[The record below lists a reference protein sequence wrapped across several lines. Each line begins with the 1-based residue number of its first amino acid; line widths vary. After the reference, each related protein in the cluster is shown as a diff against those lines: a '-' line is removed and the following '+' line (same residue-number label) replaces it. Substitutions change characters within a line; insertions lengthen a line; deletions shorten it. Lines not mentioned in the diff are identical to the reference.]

1 MGNRNFEFGSE
12 CITNHQNDLTIMKG
26 CCVMNIFVIHKG
38 SDFDKCQDLIKRLNE
53 QNIFINLLMLQNG
66 GDDWFREAKK
76 KIRESDCVL
85 VCVGSQTYE
94 SENVDKEIKYAIKQ
108 KKQILVYRFSHEN
121 RISESLF
128 VSDKYMHVKMH
139 ENNAS
144 ISKRP
149 IFLEIDFDKF
159 CKLTS
164 DGYDFYIKEEL
175 DRTDNPKRM
184 DDLVEQYQ
192 TYVQTSEAIIERR
205 QAISSFYIG
214 VNTTIITAI
223 TTIIGILMGTDM
235 LSNKPLSIGII
246 MLVSSL
252 LSIIL
257 NSNWYLQLE
266 SYGKLNSAKM
276 KVISALEKHMPAN
289 IFDTEWRVM
298 SSKIGGK
305 KYRSFTNIEKMVPM
319 TFSVFFIVTA
329 CVALGLVISGMF

>member
-1 MGNRNFEFGSE
+1 
-12 CITNHQNDLTIMKG
+12 
-26 CCVMNIFVIHKG
+26 MNIFVVHKG
-38 SDFDKCQDLIKRLNE
+38 SDFDKCLDLIKRLKE

-85 VCVGSQTYE
+85 VCIGNQTHE
-94 SENVDKEIKYAIKQ
+94 SENVDKEIKYAIQQ
-108 KKQILVYRFSHEN
+108 KKQILVYRFSPDN
-121 RISESLF
+121 IINESLF
-128 VSDKYMHVKMH
+128 VSDKYMYVKMH
-139 ENNAS
+139 ENNLCS
-144 ISKRP
+144 NKRP

-159 CKLTS
+159 CNLALE
-164 DGYDFYIKEEL
+164 GYDFYIKDEI

-184 DDLVEQYQ
+184 EDLVAQYQ
-192 TYVQTSEAIIERR
+192 IYVQTSEAILERR
-205 QAISSFYIG
+205 QAISSFYVG

-223 TTIIGILMGTDM
+223 TTIISILVGTDI
-235 LSNKPLSIGII
+235 LSNKSLSIGII

-276 KVISALEKHMPAN
+276 KVISALEKQMPAN

-305 KYRSFTNIEKMVPM
+305 KYRSFTNIEKTVP
-319 TFSVFFIVTA
+319 FAFLIIFIVTT
-329 CVALGLVISGMF
+329 CIALGLIISGFC

>member
-1 MGNRNFEFGSE
+1 
-12 CITNHQNDLTIMKG
+12 MKG
-26 CCVMNIFVIHKG
+26 CRVMNIFVIHKG
-38 SDFDKCQDLIKRLNE
+38 NDFNKCQDLIERLND
-53 QNIFINLLMLQNG
+53 QNIFINLLILKNG
-66 GDDWFREAKK
+66 GEDWFKEAKK

-85 VCVGSQTYE
+85 VCVGEQTHE
-94 SENVDKEIKYAIKQ
+94 SENVDKEIKYALQQ
-108 KKQILVYRFSHEN
+108 KKQILVYRFSPDN
-121 RISESLF
+121 IINESLF
-128 VSDKYMHVKMH
+128 VSDKYMDVKMH
-139 ENNAS
+139 KNNS
-144 ISKRP
+144 FSSKRP

-159 CKLTS
+159 CNLAS
-164 DGYDFYIKEEL
+164 DGYDFYIKDEI

-184 DDLVEQYQ
+184 EDLVTQYQ
-192 TYVQTSEAIIERR
+192 MYVQTSEAIIERR
-205 QAISSFYIG
+205 QAISSFYVG

-223 TTIIGILMGTDM
+223 TTIISILLGTDI

-257 NSNWYLQLE
+257 NSNWYFQLE

-305 KYRSFTNIEKMVPM
+305 KYRSFTNIEKTVPM
-319 TFSVFFIVTA
+319 TFFIISIVTT
-329 CVALGLVISGMF
+329 CIALGLIIKGVC